1 MTDQNQIPGFPPGG
15 LPAGTGTVTP
25 PPGSQ
30 LQGKMMQ
37 ALLSAAFDGCSCRAC
52 QQLREAGK
60 ELSGV
65 LASGK

>member
-1 MTDQNQIPGFPPGG
+1 MVQQNSIPGFPPGG
-15 LPAGTGTVTP
+15 QAADPAHGPPPAGG
-25 PPGSQ
+25 Q

-37 ALLSAAFDGCSCRAC
+37 ALLSAAFDGCSCNAC
-52 QQLREAGK
+52 KLLREAGK